1 MIISN
6 IIQIIIGLMVLGVLV
21 FIHELGHFLAAKK
34 FGIRV
39 LSFSIGFGKVLLKKT
54 YKDTEYR
61 ISAIPFGGYV
71 HMAGEHPE
79 DNRTCE
85 DSDFMAKPV
94 WQRAIVSIAGPAAN
108 IITSIAFLWIVFM
121 GGIPRETYLNNTIVG
136 DIIKDSPA
144 KISGFMPGDSII
156 SINGELVKNW
166 EDINRLLVFN
176 SDTFKINIIR
186 QNNPQTVL
194 ISGDLIK
201 VEDALK
207 KPAAGLIPPLPAVI
221 GTIQKDSPAEA
232 GGLKKDDIILA
243 IDNISIN
250 SWYQIP
256 EIINSYSSVIGT
268 MQIIVKRGD
277 LIQVCYTIPQ
287 YDKKNN
293 RYLLGIIVAAPAT
306 ETIAYPPGK
315 AISKALNK
323 SLEYTVMIFD
333 VLKKLVSG
341 AVSPKH
347 LAGPVGIVQMSGTVA
362 FGGILALLNFM
373 ALIGINLGVIN
384 LFPLVITDGGV
395 LSLLAV
401 EAVRGKPLSLKT
413 QLILNRVFM
422 SLFLTLF
429 ILITFNDILRIPLLM
444 IGK

>member
-1 MIISN
+1 MILPN
-6 IIQIIIGLMVLGVLV
+6 LIQIFIGLMVLGVLV

-79 DNRTCE
+79 DTRTCE
-85 DSDFMAKPV
+85 ESDFMAKPV

-121 GGIPRETYLNNTIVG
+121 GGIPREKYLDNTTVG
-136 DIIKDSPA
+136 YVAKNSPA
-144 KISGFMPGDSII
+144 QVAGILPGDSIV
-156 SINGELVKNW
+156 SINKETVKNW
-166 EDINRLLVFN
+166 EDINRVLVFN

-186 QNNPQTVL
+186 KNILQT
-194 ISGDLIK
+194 INIPGSMIK
-201 VEDALK
+201 AEDALK
-207 KPAAGLIPPLPAVI
+207 MPAAGLIAPFPAVI
-221 GTIQKDSPAEA
+221 GEVQKDSPADKS
-232 GGLKKDDIILA
+232 GLKKGDIILA
-243 IDNISIN
+243 IDNKTIK

-256 EIINSYSSVIGT
+256 EIVNNYSPILGT
-268 MQIIVKRGD
+268 MQIIIKRGD
-277 LIQVCYTIPQ
+277 LIQVCNATPKQ
-287 YDKKNN
+287 DKETK
-293 RYLLGIIVAAPAT
+293 RYLMGIVVAPPET
-306 ETIAYPPGK
+306 EAITYPPGE
-315 AISKALNK
+315 AIGKALDK

-333 VLKKLVSG
+333 VLKKLASG

-401 EAVRGKPLSLKT
+401 EAIRGRPLSLKT
-413 QLILNRVFM
+413 QLVLNRVFM
-422 SLFLTLF
+422 AFFLSLF

>member
-1 MIISN
+1 MILSN
-6 IIQIIIGLMVLGVLV
+6 ILQITIGLLVLGVLV

-79 DNRTCE
+79 DTRTSK

-94 WQRAIVSIAGPAAN
+94 WQRAVVSIAGPAAN
-108 IITSIAFLWIVFM
+108 IITSIAFLWIVFI
-121 GGIPRETYLNNTIVG
+121 GGIPRDIYLDNTTVG
-136 DIIKDSPA
+136 EVLKNSA
-144 KISGFMPGDSII
+144 AEKSGFIAGDSIL
-156 SINGELVKNW
+156 SINGAAATNW
-166 EDINRLLVFN
+166 EDINRLLVFK
-176 SDTFKINIIR
+176 SDTFKVDIIR
-186 QNNPQTVL
+186 QNQPKT
-194 ISGDLIK
+194 IKIPGDMIK

-207 KPAAGLIPPLPAVI
+207 KPAAGLLPPLPAIV
-221 GTIQKDSPAEA
+221 GDVQKNSPAETS
-232 GGLKKDDIILA
+232 GLKKDDVILA
-243 IDNISIN
+243 IDNITIN

-256 EIINSYSSVIGT
+256 EIVNNYSSIIGT
-268 MQIIVKRGD
+268 MQIIVKRGE
-277 LIQVCYTIPQ
+277 LIQVCNASPK
-287 YDKKNN
+287 YDDESK
-293 RYLLGIIVAAPAT
+293 RYLMGIIVAAPAT
-306 ETIAYPPGK
+306 KTVSYPPSTAIIK
-315 AISKALNK
+315 AFQK

-341 AVSPKH
+341 MVSPKH

-362 FGGILALLNFM
+362 FGGIIALLNFM

-401 EAVRGKPLSLKT
+401 EAIRGKPLSLKT
-413 QLILNRVFM
+413 QLTLNRVFM
-422 SLFLTLF
+422 ALFLTLF
-429 ILITFNDILRIPLLM
+429 IIITFNDIHRIPLLM
-444 IGK
+444 MGK

>member
-1 MIISN
+1 MILFRIF
-6 IIQIIIGLMVLGVLV
+6 QIIIGLGVLGVLV

-54 YKDTEYR
+54 YNGTEYR

-79 DNRTCE
+79 DNRTCDE
-85 DSDFMAKPV
+85 SDFMAKPV

-108 IITSIAFLWIVFM
+108 ISTSILFLWIVFM
-121 GGIPRETYLNNTIVG
+121 GGIPRETYLDNTTVG
-136 DIIKDSPA
+136 DLIKNSPA
-144 KISGFMPGDSII
+144 EISGLMAGDSIL
-156 SINGELVKNW
+156 SINNEDVKNW
-166 EDINRLLVFN
+166 EDINQFLVFN
-176 SDTFKINIIR
+176 SDTFRVNILRNSEPKEIKI
-186 QNNPQTVL
+186 P
-194 ISGDLIK
+194 GDLIK
-201 VEDALK
+201 VEDAIK
-207 KPAAGLIPPLPAVI
+207 TPAAGLLPPFPAIV
-221 GTIQKDSPAEA
+221 GGVQKDSPAEI

-243 IDNISIN
+243 IDNQSIK

-256 EIINSYSSVIGT
+256 AIVNRYSSIIGT

-277 LIQVCYTIPQ
+277 LITVCSAEPN
-287 YDKKNN
+287 YDKESK
-293 RYLLGIIVAAPAT
+293 RFLLGIQVAPPET
-306 ETIAYPPGK
+306 EKISYSPGK
-315 AISKALNK
+315 AIGKALDK

-333 VLKKLVSG
+333 VLKKLFSG
-341 AVSPKH
+341 SVSPKH

-395 LSLLAV
+395 LSLLVV
-401 EAVRGKPLSLKT
+401 EAFRGKPLSLKT
-413 QLILNRVFM
+413 QLLLNRVFM
-422 SLFLTLF
+422 AIFLTLF
-429 ILITFNDILRIPLLM
+429 IVITFNDILRIPMLM